1 MSRRF
6 YVTLSGCYWSFSK
19 RGYLEFLQDG
29 AKQKLSNLSHNLN
42 SLEEY
47 QARIIKK
54 PSQQAKPIDLTD
66 FDAEHYQMELEHFL
80 KTGEQTGFNA
90 TEYIDVFFD

>member
-6 YVTLSGCYWSFSK
+6 YVIFSGCYWSLSK
-19 RGYLEFLQDG
+19 QGYLQFLRDG
-29 AKQKLSNLSHNLN
+29 VEQKLENLSNN
-42 SLEEY
+42 SNSMEEY

-66 FDAEHYQMELEHFL
+66 FDAEHYQMELEYFL